1 MRVVARGQL
10 TQQAEHI
17 LASFCLNCTV
27 FLARSSVM
35 ISKRFDAYRG
45 VLTERGTQGLS
56 VPRFAGLSSELCRYC
71 NSGAY
76 SQQGPREDVH
86 SKTDACLQRG
96 PTYFWGPSI
105 HDAVFQLIS
114 LCVAM
119 FIGTGMQ

>member
-1 MRVVARGQL
+1 MFPDLPAF
-10 TQQAEHI
+10 QANCVGTVIPEH
-17 LASFCLNCTV
+17 
-27 FLARSSVM
+27 
-35 ISKRFDAYRG
+35 
-45 VLTERGTQGLS
+45 
-56 VPRFAGLSSELCRYC
+56 
-71 NSGAY
+71 